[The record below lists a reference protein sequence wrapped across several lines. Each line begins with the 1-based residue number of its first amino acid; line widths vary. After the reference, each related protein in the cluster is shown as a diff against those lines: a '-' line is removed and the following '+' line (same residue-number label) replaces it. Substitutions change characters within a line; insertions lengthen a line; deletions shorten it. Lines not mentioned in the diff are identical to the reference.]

1 MNDPEARSPEAG
13 KASDTSQDIAEP
25 SGSEKANPGPTRWI
39 DRLKK
44 SVGLYRNGSLR
55 ENLENELSRE
65 GGDSSAVFSP
75 EERMLL
81 GNILSLREVR
91 VEDVMVPRADIV
103 AAEHTVT
110 LGELMDT
117 FRDSGHSRMPVFH
130 ETLDDPRGMVHVKD
144 VMAYVFEC
152 GMLADPDKVEEC
164 TKPAYAL
171 ENVDLGISVS
181 TAGLIRPVLFV
192 PPSMP
197 AADLMA
203 KMQASRMQMALV
215 IDEYGG
221 TDGLVSLEDL
231 VETVVGDIV
240 DEHDDEQDPMI
251 EPQGEGIWL
260 ADARVDIDD
269 AREILGKDFNAGEQE
284 EEIDTLGGLLFTLV
298 GRIPVRGEM
307 IASVSLPGFEFEVI
321 DADPRRIKRM
331 KIYRRRG
338 DQRFAEARRVRRL
351 AEQVSKRA

>member
-1 MNDPEARSPEAG
+1 MNDPEARSPEADQ
-13 KASDTSQDIAEP
+13 ARHTSQDIAEP
-25 SGSEKANPGPTRWI
+25 DGAEKSVHGPTRWI

-65 GGDSSAVFSP
+65 VGDPGAIFSP

-81 GNILSLREVR
+81 GNILRLREVR
-91 VEDVMVPRADIV
+91 VEDVMVPRADII
-103 AAEHTVT
+103 AAEHTIT
-110 LGELMDT
+110 LGKLMDA
-117 FRDSGHSRMPVFH
+117 FRESGHSRMPVFH

-152 GMLADPDKVEEC
+152 GVVLHQDYGPG
-164 TKPAYAL
+164 TKHPAYAL
-171 ENVDLGISVS
+171 EKVDLGISVL

-240 DEHDDEQDPMI
+240 DEHDDEQEPMI

-269 AREILGKDFNAGEQE
+269 AREILGKEFNAGDQE

-307 IASVSLPGFEFEVI
+307 IASASLPGFEFEVI

-331 KIYRRRG
+331 KIYRRRA
-338 DQRFAEARRVRRL
+338 DQRFADARRVRRL
-351 AEQVSKRA
+351 SDNTSKHA